1 MKNDN
6 VKKIRFVKM
15 KRKQKKKLESQI
27 LKLLNTSSSKINF
40 KEIGDRLNLSKKKD
54 LKILKKKLRILKER
68 GKLSSSQNNYNS
80 PKGPQIKTR
89 IGYLEIVRSG
99 TGFFITPEDEQDI
112 KIPKK
117 NLANALNNDLVMIQV
132 INKNGKKTGKIIE
145 TRKRDKKNYPA
156 IIDKKNKIT
165 LKSGGRKV
173 ECLLKAKKEYSRIV
187 GKRFTIELEKWD
199 PKEIKPTVIIN
210 EILGDIGEINAEI
223 MNIII
228 DNKIKNIFPKEVLKE
243 VTQINEKN
251 ENKVQREDYRKPLTF
266 TIDPD
271 NAKDFDD
278 ALSFKNLNDG
288 TFEIGVHIADVSSYV
303 RPDTQLDKEARK
315 RGTSVY
321 LANRVVPMLPEKLS
335 NEICSLEPKKNKRAF
350 SIIFTIDKEGKILK
364 DRATKTTILSDY
376 RFTYSEVQSI
386 IENKKETKS
395 KNKKFEKPI
404 RILNEISK
412 KIRKKRQERGA
423 IFFNKKE
430 VGFKFNGE
438 KIDGTFLKESR
449 ESHKLVEE
457 FMLLTNI
464 AVAEKLKRKAIFRIH
479 DKPDEKKVE
488 NLFSVAESFGHKKL
502 DKKKNIGKQINNLL
516 LQAQENKESNI
527 INLLALRSMSKAEYS
542 TKNIGHHGLS
552 LSRYL
557 HFTSPIR
564 RYPDIICHRL
574 LSSLLTKKENSLKIE
589 QMNKISFISTQKEKD
604 ATKAERQTIK
614 LMQTVF
620 MKDKLGKKF
629 RGIISGV
636 TERGIYVEMAKNFCE
651 GFVEI
656 SRLQNDYF
664 YYDTENHRLVG
675 EITGKTYQLGNT
687 LTVIVERVDIMQREI
702 LLDICN

>member
-1 MKNDN
+1 
-6 VKKIRFVKM
+6 M
-15 KRKQKKKLESQI
+15 KRKQKKKLEGKI
-27 LKLLNTSSSKINF
+27 LKILNKSSSQINF

-54 LKILKKKLRILKER
+54 LKFLKKKLRSLKES
-68 GKLSSSQNNYNS
+68 GKLSTSQNNYILFN
-80 PKGPQIKTR
+80 GTQIKTR
-89 IGYLEIVRSG
+89 TGYLEIVRSG
-99 TGFFITPEDEQDI
+99 TGFLITPEDEQDI
-112 KIPKK
+112 KIPRK

-132 INKNGKKTGKIIE
+132 ISKNGKESGKIIE
-145 TRKRDKKNYPA
+145 IRKRDKKNYPA
-156 IIDKKNKIT
+156 IIDRKNKII

-173 ECLLKAKKEYSRIV
+173 ECILKDKKGYSRIK
-187 GKRFTIELEKWD
+187 GKRFTIGLEKWG
-199 PKEIKPTVIIN
+199 PKELKPTVIID

-223 MNIII
+223 KNIII
-228 DNKIKNIFPKEVLKE
+228 DNKIKNIFPNEVLKE
-243 VTQINEKN
+243 VTHINEKN
-251 ENKVQREDYRKPLTF
+251 ENKVEREDYRKPLTF

-271 NAKDFDD
+271 NAKDYDD
-278 ALSFKNLNDG
+278 ALSFKNLNDN

-303 RPDTQLDKEARK
+303 RPHTQLDKEARK

-321 LANRVVPMLPEKLS
+321 LANSVVPMLPEKLS

-350 SIIFTIDKEGKILK
+350 SIIFSIDKEGKILK
-364 DRATKTTILSDY
+364 ERATKTTILSDY

-395 KNKKFEKPI
+395 KNKKFEEPI

-412 KIRKKRQERGA
+412 KIRRKREKRGA

-430 VGFKFNGE
+430 VGFRFNGE
-438 KIDGTFLKESR
+438 KIDGTFLKESK

-457 FMLLTNI
+457 FMLLTNKV
-464 AVAEKLKRKAIFRIH
+464 VAKKLKRKAIFRIH
-479 DKPDEKKVE
+479 DKPDENKLE
-488 NLFSVAESFGHKKL
+488 NLFIVAESFGYQKL

-574 LSSLLTKKENSLKIE
+574 LSSLLTRKENPLKIE
-589 QMNKISFISTQKEKD
+589 EMNEISFISNQKEKH

-629 RGIISGV
+629 KGIVSGV
-636 TERGIYVEMAKNFCE
+636 TERGIYVEMEKNLCE

-656 SRLQNDYF
+656 TRLQDDYF
-664 YYDTENHRLVG
+664 YYDIENHRLVG
-675 EITGKTYQLGNT
+675 ETTEKTYQLGDALN
-687 LTVIVERVDIMQREI
+687 VIVERVDVMQREI
-702 LLDICN
+702 ILYIAS